1 MSLDDEFDT
10 MASTVVTHLDGG
22 RAAQADSLLRSM
34 NPGDIVLLLERE
46 DVATRA
52 KLYRLLDRDV
62 ALEVFERL
70 DPAMRAELFAGLRQ
84 SEVLAFFEEMD
95 PDDRADFFSVLPS
108 NLGDPILRRIGLQDP
123 EAARDVRDLRQWPET
138 SAGGLMTTDYIDIS
152 PGLSIRQAIDE
163 VRKLADDAETIDTL
177 FVTSPTGRLLG
188 ILTLKRM
195 LLTEAEARVA
205 DVMASHFI
213 SVPPDL
219 DQEDVARKLAKY
231 DLTAMPVVT
240 DDGELLGVITA
251 DDVLDVLTE
260 EQSEDVHKMGA
271 MQPLR
276 DGYLDTGY
284 WLFLGKRA
292 PWLLVLFFGGFL
304 TTQTMQAFETELAL
318 VTQLAFY
325 LPLLVS
331 AGGNSGSQS
340 STLIIRALAVGDIDE
355 RDWFRVL
362 FKEGL
367 QGLTLGIMLA
377 ALGVGRAALAG
388 DGPAFALLVGAT
400 IVAIVLMGCVIGAM
414 TPLLLHRVGLD
425 PATSSTPFI
434 ATLVDV
440 AGIVVYLSLARLLL
454 ESLAAAHP
462 G

>member
-1 MSLDDEFDT
+1 MSSGQLVGPELQALLEQDPSQVEAVFDDVHPQDLADIVEELDHHQAGQL
-10 MASTVVTHLDGG
+10 MGHLPTEY
-22 RAAQADSLLRSM
+22 AAQ
-34 NPGDIVLLLERE
+34 
-46 DVATRA
+46 
-52 KLYRLLDRDV
+52 
-62 ALEVFERL
+62 VFERL
-70 DPAMRAELFAGLRQ
+70 EDETQQHLVETLGVEKSVELAL
-84 SEVLAFFEEMD
+84 EMD

-414 TPLLLHRVGLD
+414 APLLLHRVGLD

>member
-1 MSLDDEFDT
+1 MSSGQLVGPELQALLEQDPSQVEAVFDDVHPQDLADIVEELDHHQAGQL
-10 MASTVVTHLDGG
+10 MGHLPTEY
-22 RAAQADSLLRSM
+22 AAQ
-34 NPGDIVLLLERE
+34 
-46 DVATRA
+46 
-52 KLYRLLDRDV
+52 
-62 ALEVFERL
+62 VFERL
-70 DPAMRAELFAGLRQ
+70 EDETQQHLVETLGVEKSVELAL
-84 SEVLAFFEEMD
+84 EMD